1 MRLPWV
7 RPEEL
12 LRHELDQSAAEGR
25 DVSAVLHRWVRAGG
39 VTGLLADGLA
49 PEPSTPELTALAREL
64 LEELDALPEIG
75 VAEEPSGWPEI
86 LAAVSDQL
94 PLPAARPSPT
104 ELRDRVHGAWLG
116 RAAGCVLGKPVEK
129 IPRAGIEEILRS
141 QGRWPLDRWFTAAGL
156 DPEVAAR
163 WPWNVKSR
171 PTSLEENLDG
181 TPEDDDL
188 NYTLLALKT
197 IEQHGPSFTPDDV
210 ATGWLL
216 DLPAGRTFTAERVAY
231 RNLLDGI
238 GPPQSARVRNPFR
251 EWIGAQIRTDLY
263 GWVNPGDLERAAE
276 WAWRDASVSHT
287 RNGIYGAL
295 YAAAL
300 GAAAVT
306 LGSMEAVIDAA
317 ASVVPPDSRM
327 ARAVRLGRDLAAE
340 VAEPTEAY
348 ARLEAEFA
356 GLHWVHVLNNA
367 ALLTYGLAAGA
378 GDFDRTICLVV
389 MGGWDTDSNGATA
402 GAVAGALGGAGV
414 IGPQWSGPLQN
425 RMATSVPG
433 LDGVTF
439 DEVTDR
445 TFAQISPPK

>member
-1 MRLPWV
+1 
-7 RPEEL
+7 
-12 LRHELDQSAAEGR
+12 
-25 DVSAVLHRWVRAGG
+25 
-39 VTGLLADGLA
+39 
-49 PEPSTPELTALAREL
+49 
-64 LEELDALPEIG
+64 
-75 VAEEPSGWPEI
+75 
-86 LAAVSDQL
+86 
-94 PLPAARPSPT
+94 
-104 ELRDRVHGAWLG
+104 
-116 RAAGCVLGKPVEK
+116 
-129 IPRAGIEEILRS
+129 
-141 QGRWPLDRWFTAAGL
+141 
-156 DPEVAAR
+156 
-163 WPWNVKSR
+163 
-171 PTSLEENLDG
+171 
-181 TPEDDDL
+181 
-188 NYTLLALKT
+188 
-197 IEQHGPSFTPDDV
+197 
-210 ATGWLL
+210 
-216 DLPAGRTFTAERVAY
+216 
-231 RNLLDGI
+231 
-238 GPPQSARVRNPFR
+238 
-251 EWIGAQIRTDLY
+251 
-263 GWVNPGDLERAAE
+263 
-276 WAWRDASVSHT
+276 
-287 RNGIYGAL
+287 
-295 YAAAL
+295 
-300 GAAAVT
+300 
-306 LGSMEAVIDAA
+306 MEAVIDAA